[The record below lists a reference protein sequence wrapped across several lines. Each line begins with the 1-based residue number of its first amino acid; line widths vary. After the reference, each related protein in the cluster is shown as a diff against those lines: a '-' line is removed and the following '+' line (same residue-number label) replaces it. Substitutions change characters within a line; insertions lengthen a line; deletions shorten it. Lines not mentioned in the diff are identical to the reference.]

1 MEYVRIAIL
10 DTNNSLLGF
19 LDNAGRDALH
29 YWDDTLHTYL
39 KGSASTFTFKS
50 EAKHEN
56 SQFLAVGNKLAF
68 QYKEKSYYFN
78 IVTAI
83 QNEDTIEVMAF
94 AMCFE
99 LLNEHAR
106 AYKAE
111 SAMTFV
117 QYFNIFIPD
126 QTTIKIELN
135 EVSSKK
141 IKNEWTGNND
151 TELARLYSLASL
163 FGAELEFIPVLNDD
177 YTLNHLELN
186 VYQQHSAT
194 VQGIGENR
202 SDVRLRYGVNVETV
216 KKTSDISELYTAIM
230 ATGKDGITIASQVIN
245 IYDDDGNLL
254 YTSPAGNASLYAP
267 QARDRFPSN
276 INQSSSKYI
285 HYRWDTDYGTVNALS
300 GAMLSKLKTLS
311 VPKISYEVKGFYEL
325 NIGDTV
331 VIEDAEYNPTLYLSA
346 RVVEQEISFT
356 DPAKNKTTFDNFTEM
371 ISQIDDSLTQLMN
384 RLIAENK
391 VYDCTITSDN
401 GIVFKN
407 GIGETTLTAQV
418 WDGTSDATAAFDIVW
433 TVDGTEAAQGDT
445 LTISADEV
453 TEKAVVRF
461 TAYDQSGNER
471 GLAEVTVSDVND
483 GESGSPGPAGPDAVV
498 TVYIDSYN
506 QEFGQVWLHV
516 VLRVDGV
523 ITTPTS
529 YKWTKD
535 NSETVIGTSASIGVD
550 DLAAVYNCEVTW

>member
-10 DTNNSLLGF
+10 DANNSLLGF

-94 AMCFE
+94 ATCFE

-117 QYFNIFIPD
+117 QYFNLFIQD
-126 QTTIKIELN
+126 QTTIKIKLN

-285 HYRWDTDYGTVNALS
+285 HYRWDTEYSTVNALS
-300 GAMLSKLKTLS
+300 GAMLSKIKTLS
-311 VPKISYEVKGFYEL
+311 VPKISYEVAGFYEL

-331 VIEDAEYNPTLYLSA
+331 VIEDDEYNPTLYLSA

-356 DPAKNKTTFDNFTEM
+356 EPSKNKTTFDNFTEM

-384 RLIAENK
+384 RLLAENK

-418 WDGTSDATAAFDIVW
+418 WDGTSDATGAFDIVW

-483 GESGSPGPAGPDAVV
+483 GEGGQQGPPGPEAVV
-498 TVYIDSYN
+498 TVYINSYD
-506 QEFGQVWLHV
+506 QDFGLAWLRV
-516 VLRVDGV
+516 VLRVGGV

-529 YKWTKD
+529 YRWTKD
-535 NSETVIGTSASIGVD
+535 DSETVIGTTASIGVF